1 MVLFRRQL
9 GHDLIVTWHWR
20 IIKIQTATIDLE
32 KESIEHQSWS
42 SAEFYWSHDFD
53 KHILILGRT
62 KATNFEQ
69 QVKLL
74 EKSQE
79 DTFLMLLQIFFK
91 GFD

>member
-1 MVLFRRQL
+1 MI
-9 GHDLIVTWHWR
+9 LINT
-20 IIKIQTATIDLE
+20 
-32 KESIEHQSWS
+32 
-42 SAEFYWSHDFD
+42 
-53 KHILILGRT
+53 HILILGQA

-74 EKSQE
+74 EKSPE